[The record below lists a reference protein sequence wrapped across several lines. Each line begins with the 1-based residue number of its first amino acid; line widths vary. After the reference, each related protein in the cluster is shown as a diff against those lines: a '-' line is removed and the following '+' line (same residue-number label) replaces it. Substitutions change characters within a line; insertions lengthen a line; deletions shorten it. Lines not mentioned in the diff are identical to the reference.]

1 MRRKALIWILF
12 GSLIWGPASTGLAQ
26 KSALTIEDCIQL
38 ALKNNPQ
45 LRNAEHQMNLAATS
59 VTSARANILPSL
71 SSSVNTSRRFQAEQG
86 PYLQEVPIRDPQTGQ
101 VRLVQKEIYLDSYYR
116 NTFSSG
122 LNLMQNI
129 FDGGRWWN
137 QIKQANAKYQSAE
150 HSYRAAREQ
159 TIALVAQRYY
169 ELLKAMELQ
178 KVYEQSV
185 ESARE
190 QLKRTQ
196 SMFEVGSVAQV
207 DVYRA
212 RVTLGQ
218 EQTNLIQQRNAV
230 RLAENNLKLAMG
242 INPGRKITVLPGE
255 LKLEPLNLSLDELYN
270 LAVRRNPELKGLEE
284 TLRADRYGIKL
295 AKASFWPNI
304 SFRASYSRFNTVWG
318 RLYQPFDKNYQLSGS
333 ISLSWNL
340 FNGFADA
347 ANVERQSIG
356 YYMDKENLINRKLS
370 LRSEIE
376 QAYLSLQAY
385 DEIER
390 INRDNLKAAEEDL
403 RLSEERYKVG
413 SGTLLDVIDARVG
426 LTRARA
432 TLVSTKYDKLIA
444 LAQLYSKLGMLEEK
458 ICETLQK

>member
-1 MRRKALIWILF
+1 MRKKGTIALVGLLVLGTISGAF
-12 GSLIWGPASTGLAQ
+12 GQ
-26 KSALTIEDCIQL
+26 ESALTIEDCIQL

-45 LRNAEHQMNLAATS
+45 VRNAERQVNLAAAG
-59 VTSARANILPSL
+59 VTIARATILPSL
-71 SSSVNTSRRFQAEQG
+71 SSSMNTSRRFQAEQG

-101 VRLVQKEIYLDSYYR
+101 VRLVQKTIYLDSYYR
-116 NTFSSG
+116 NTYSSG
-122 LNLMQNI
+122 LSISQNI

-137 QIKQANAKYQSAE
+137 QIKQANANYRSAE
-150 HSYRAAREQ
+150 LNYRATREDV
-159 TIALVAQRYY
+159 IALVAQRYY
-169 ELLKAMELQ
+169 ELLKAIELE

-185 ESARE
+185 ASAKE

-196 SMFEVGSVAQV
+196 SMYEVGSVAQA

-212 RVTLGQ
+212 KVNLGQ

-255 LKLEPLNLSLDELYN
+255 LKLEPLNLSLDELYK
-270 LAVRRNPELKGLEE
+270 LAVQKNPQLKGLQE
-284 TLRADRYGIKL
+284 TLRADQLGIKL

-304 SFRASYSRFNTVWG
+304 SLRASYSRFNTVWG
-318 RLYQPFDKNYQLSGS
+318 RLYEPFDKNYQLSGS
-333 ISLSWNL
+333 ISFSWNL

-347 ANVERQSIG
+347 AQVERQSIN
-356 YYMDKENLINRKLS
+356 YYIDRENFINRKLT
-370 LRSEIE
+370 LRNEIE
-376 QAYLSLQAY
+376 QAYLNLQAY
-385 DEIER
+385 EEIER
-390 INRDNLKAAEEDL
+390 INQDNLKAAEEDL
-403 RLSEERYKVG
+403 RLSEERYRVG

-432 TLVSTKYDKLIA
+432 TLVSTKYNKLIA

-458 ICETLQK
+458 IRETLQK